1 MLLLD
6 SRITGHGLR
15 VDFYVGRLFSILI
28 FLISWCLTRALPLS
42 SLWDGLPS
50 AADMWCNSHAEIAYL
65 ATVDFI
71 FYLACLHAPV
81 EFHLVNEGFRL
92 IRIHRLA
99 VRLLLI
105 FDFSSGY
112 LLPIDYLSL
121 RHLGGSSCSW
131 EFSTSLS
138 YCFEFLFLGI
148 LYFFILSF
156 WNSLPAWGSLFDL
169 CVSWGRGLSCFT
181 FRDFNFEMSRRG
193 VTEW

>member
-1 MLLLD
+1 
-6 SRITGHGLR
+6 
-15 VDFYVGRLFSILI
+15 
-28 FLISWCLTRALPLS
+28 
-42 SLWDGLPS
+42 
-50 AADMWCNSHAEIAYL
+50 MWCNSHAEIAYL

-138 YCFEFLFLGI
+138 YCFEFPVLGDSLL
-148 LYFFILSF
+148 LYLVVLKFAACVGISF
-156 WNSLPAWGSLFDL
+156 WSLRLLGERPIVFHFP
-169 CVSWGRGLSCFT
+169 RFQ
-181 FRDFNFEMSRRG
+181 FRDVAQGSDRMIILCTSSGALISSQAIIFGPSFVSETGLLSL
-193 VTEW
+193 